1 MYTIIIMNPLLIWE
15 SHEKNR
21 LIIILKLMLHVNR
34 DREGGIYIYMN
45 EEAESNTSIT
55 LEAGTRKVH
64 FTVTL

>member
-15 SHEKNR
+15 SHEKSR

-34 DREGGIYIYMN
+34 DREEYIYMN

-64 FTVTL
+64 FTVML

>member
-55 LEAGTRKVH
+55 LKARTRKVH
-64 FTVTL
+64 FTVML